1 MATVYWHLAIVRKI
15 FGVKS
20 NITLLHKLHEDPETD
35 MSIIRLT
42 PRGREVFKLSMQGL
56 SIKKISERLGI
67 SYSGVLRHR
76 EKMLLENECSSMLQL
91 IAKYRGTYTE
101 RPL

>member
-1 MATVYWHLAIVRKI
+1 MATVYWHLAAIRKV
-15 FGVKS
+15 FGVHS
-20 NITLLHKLHEDPETD
+20 NIELLHQLNEELEAS
-35 MSIIRLT
+35 MSTIRLT
-42 PRGREVFKLSMQGL
+42 PRGREVFKLAMQGL

-76 EKMLLENECSSMLQL
+76 EKMLLSNECSSMLQL
-91 IAKYRGTYTE
+91 IAKYRGTYME